1 MADVANAVL
10 ALDGETKKVCGLGG
24 DDRLLLK
31 PERNMPHCAVLCR
44 TVMGVIGAALHAARK
59 KKKTY
64 WINGMNAWPVARL
77 LDLWWFSVGMTEKI
91 REPAR
96 FVAWASYSEMRRRQR
111 QARMR
116 KYEVRDE
123 KAAAVTVTTVHRAK
137 GLEWDT
143 VRLHEDFQDP
153 EQPGPDNVQ
162 ESEEIR
168 RDELNLLYVAAT
180 RARKTLVLN
189 SVLRQILANSR
200 LTG

>member
-1 MADVANAVL
+1 
-10 ALDGETKKVCGLGG
+10 
-24 DDRLLLK
+24 
-31 PERNMPHCAVLCR
+31 
-44 TVMGVIGAALHAARK
+44 
-59 KKKTY
+59 
-64 WINGMNAWPVARL
+64 MNAWPVARL

-96 FVAWASYSEMRRRQR
+96 FVAWASYSEYEATAKAGKDAEMLQSVAII
-111 QARMR
+111 QKFSPLPVHVAMLR

-143 VRLHEDFQDP
+143 VRLHEDFQELD
-153 EQPGPDNVQ
+153 QPGPDNVP
-162 ESEEIR
+162 EYEEIR